1 MNRAAARFGWAAL
14 LVAWALD
21 QLFWMQTPGGLS
33 FPLWVVIALV
43 VGMLLA
49 RSQKTRLAPVN
60 LGLIAAA
67 LVFAC
72 MTFLRRESFTLFI
85 STLLS
90 FFALAYLAATFRTGN
105 WVYYK
110 IGDFLKSGLN
120 LMLAMIIRGADLF
133 TPRKA
138 VPNVPAVNAET
149 VNPPV
154 PVAPAAPSTWNTA
167 RQQALPVARGLL
179 LALPVVLVLG
189 GLLAAADP
197 VFSNWMY
204 GLLKIF
210 DLAKFPEYFFRLF
223 YIMIIA
229 YVLAGIYLHAVQPEP
244 LEARPQPDSRW
255 LKPFLGW
262 TEAVVV
268 LAAVNLMF
276 LIFVGIQFWY
286 LFGGQGNISTTG
298 FTYSE
303 YARRGFNELIMV
315 AVLSLLLYL
324 GLGLVT
330 HPGTALQQKIWKALN
345 ILIMAQV
352 LVILASS
359 FSRLLMYENAY
370 GFTQLRTYTHIL
382 IIWLAVLLAAVIGLE
397 VTGLRHRFAL
407 AGVLVIF
414 GFGLTFGI
422 LNVDGFIAN
431 QNIWRAWGDSKLD
444 GQYLTV
450 LSDDAVPALLD
461 EFRRSNQPP
470 AIKELL
476 GAELSCRAELAA
488 RSRQT
493 SPSWL
498 SYNLSQATADQL
510 LQSNQALWKD
520 YPVQSSGRD
529 GLSVKLSTGAH
540 NCRSTKWLD

>member
-1 MNRAAARFGWAAL
+1 MTRAAARFGWAAL
-14 LVAWALD
+14 FVAWALD
-21 QLFWMQTPGGLS
+21 QLFWMQTAGGLS
-33 FPLWVVIALV
+33 FPLWVAIALI

-49 RSQKTRLAPVN
+49 RSQKIRPAPVS
-60 LGLIAAA
+60 LGLLAAA

-72 MTFLRRESFTLFI
+72 MTFIRRESFTLFI

-105 WVYYK
+105 WIYYR
-110 IGDFLKSGLN
+110 IGDFLKSGLH
-120 LMLAMIIRGADLF
+120 LILAMIIRGADLF
-133 TPRKA
+133 TRK
-138 VPNVPAVNAET
+138 
-149 VNPPV
+149 PV
-154 PVAPAAPSTWNTA
+154 PVVAGGNDPAALPVIPIAPAPPSTWNTA
-167 RQQALPVARGLL
+167 RQHAMPVVRGLL
-179 LALPVVLVLG
+179 LALPIVLVLG

-197 VFSNWMY
+197 VFNNWMY
-204 GLLKIF
+204 GLLKVF
-210 DLAKFPEYFFRLF
+210 DLAKLPEYFFRLF
-223 YIMIIA
+223 YIVIIA
-229 YVLAGIYLHAVQPEP
+229 YVLAGIYLHSIQPET

-255 LKPFLGW
+255 FKPFLGW

-276 LIFVGIQFWY
+276 LVFVGIQFWY

-330 HPGTALQQKIWKALN
+330 RQETALQQKVWKALN

-359 FSRLLMYENAY
+359 FSRLQMYENAY

-382 IIWLAVLLAAVIGLE
+382 IIWLAILLAAVIGLE

-407 AGVLVIF
+407 AGVLVAF

-422 LNVDGFIAN
+422 LNVDGFIAS
-431 QNIWRAWGDSKLD
+431 QNIQRAWGDSKLD

-450 LSDDAVPALLD
+450 LSEDAVPTLLS
-461 EFRRSNQPP
+461 EFQRPNQPP
-470 AIKELL
+470 AIKEIL

-488 RSRQT
+488 QARKAS
-493 SPSWL
+493 SSWL

-520 YPVQSSGRD
+520 YPIQSLGRD
-529 GLSVKLSTGAH
+529 GLSVKLSTGVH
-540 NCRSTKWLD
+540 NCRFTKWLD

>member
-14 LVAWALD
+14 FVAWVLD
-21 QLFWMQTPGGLS
+21 QLFWMQTPGGIS
-33 FPLWVVIALV
+33 FPLWVAISLV

-49 RSQKTRLAPVN
+49 RSLKIRPAPAG
-60 LGLIAAA
+60 LGLMAAA

-72 MTFLRRESFTLFI
+72 MTFVRRESFTLFI

-110 IGDFLKSGLN
+110 IGDFLKAGLN
-120 LMLAMIIRGADLF
+120 LILNMIIRGADLF
-133 TPRKA
+133 TRKPA
-138 VPNVPAVNAET
+138 PVVLAGNSPAASPPAPTAPAV
-149 VNPPV
+149 
-154 PVAPAAPSTWNTA
+154 PSTWNTA
-167 RQQALPVARGLL
+167 RQQAMPVARGLL
-179 LALPVVLVLG
+179 LALPIVLVLG

-197 VFSNWMY
+197 VFNNWMY

-210 DLAKFPEYFFRLF
+210 DLAKLPEYFFRLF
-223 YIMIIA
+223 YIVIIA
-229 YVLAGIYLHAVQPEP
+229 YVLAGIYLHAIQPEP

-255 LKPFLGW
+255 FKPFLGW

-276 LIFVGIQFWY
+276 LVFVGIQFWY

-315 AVLSLLLYL
+315 AILSLLLYL

-330 HPGTALQQKIWKALN
+330 HLGTALQQKIWMGLN

-359 FSRLLMYENAY
+359 FSRLQMYESAY

-382 IIWLAVLLAAVIGLE
+382 IVWLAILLVAVIGLE
-397 VTGLRHRFAL
+397 VTGRRHRFAL
-407 AGVLVIF
+407 AGVLVTF

-422 LNVDGFIAN
+422 LNVDGFIAS
-431 QNIWRAWGDSKLD
+431 QNIQRAWGDSKLD

-450 LSDDAVPALLD
+450 LSDDAVPTLLD

-470 AIKELL
+470 AIREIL
-476 GAELSCRAELAA
+476 GAELSCRAALAA
-488 RSRQT
+488 QSHT

-498 SYNLSQATADQL
+498 SYNLSQATAEQL

-529 GLSVKLSTGAH
+529 GLSVKLSTGVH